1 MISVKEAAER
11 LSISERQVQK
21 LCGEGAIK
29 GASKISGVW
38 LMPSESVYIGFDSNY
53 AAVKQLS
60 VEDVAEILSVSQATV
75 RNWIRLGKI
84 KPDLG
89 KYKFSEEY
97 INGFVKDLESNQT
110 RRLKSRRNK
119 KHLTGK
125 TLYRSYVDDNAAAR
139 LVGELFSLN
148 IVDSARDLLVLL
160 SGVALRCYCDL
171 CDVTYLGLDM
181 LNGMEVISDSWY
193 VFRELVFDLLGGTAP
208 TREECERM
216 APALSREI
224 KFNREH
230 DLLGFVYISLKE
242 RALRKKDGVYYTPN
256 KTVNELID
264 GMKLSPLPKEG
275 RRLLDPCCGSGNFL
289 IRLAAIGFNV
299 AQLYGCDIDEIGVH
313 LTRINLFFCDMRVP
327 IQMLRNQ
334 IVVSNFL
341 TDPPTG
347 EFDIVLG
354 NPPWGSELD
363 ELTLESCRRRLETAL
378 TKRPETYD
386 LFVDQALGLLV
397 DGGMLG
403 FVLPEAIMNVRSHKA
418 VRSVIVSSCDFRFVS
433 FIGNVFEGVQC
444 PAILLCLEKGSNG
457 SAVGCRVCRSKSQAY
472 TIELP
477 RNLSE
482 QTIAL
487 NTTDEEELCLRAIEG
502 NPSNEYLRG
511 SAKFA
516 LGIVTGD
523 NSRYIAKDMGGG
535 REPVLRGSDIFRYRA
550 RSGSS
555 YIEFRPEE
563 FQQVAP
569 VELYRAKEKLL
580 YRFISSVPVFA
591 YDDGKTLSLNS
602 ANILIPEIDGLDIL
616 FVMAV
621 LNSSVASFY
630 FSKRFNSVKMLRQH
644 IEAMP
649 IARPSDELQ
658 EHIILLA
665 RQLTEQMH
673 GSRELYRA
681 LDELVFQ
688 VYGLEDGQRHLIEE
702 AARENDLVLLP

>member
-1 MISVKEAAER
+1 MR

-38 LMPSESVYIGFDSNY
+38 LMPSESVYIGFDSNN

-60 VEDVAEILSVSQATV
+60 VADVAEILSVSQATV

-89 KYKFSEEY
+89 KYKFSEAY

-110 RRLKSRRNK
+110 HRLKSRRNK

-125 TLYRSYVDDNAAAR
+125 LMYRSYVDDDAAIR
-139 LVGELFSLN
+139 LVGEVFTLN
-148 IVDSARDLLVLL
+148 IVDSVRDLLVLL

-171 CDVTYLGLDM
+171 CDVTYRGLDM
-181 LNGMEVISDSWY
+181 LNGMEPISDSWS
-193 VFRELVFDLLGGTAP
+193 VFRELVFDLLGGISP

-216 APALSREI
+216 ASALSGEI

-242 RALRKKDGVYYTPN
+242 RASRKKDGVYYTPN
-256 KTVNELID
+256 KTVHELIE
-264 GMKLSPLPKEG
+264 GMKLSPLPKEE

-289 IRLAAIGFNV
+289 IRLASIGFDV
-299 AQLYGCDIDEIGVH
+299 ARLYGCDIDETSVY
-313 LTRINLFFCDMRVP
+313 LTRINLFFCDMRTS
-327 IQMLRNQ
+327 IQILRDQ

-341 TDPPTG
+341 TDPPKG
-347 EFDIVLG
+347 DFDVVLG

-363 ELTLESCRRRLETAL
+363 ELTLESCRRRLETGL
-378 TKRPETYD
+378 SKRPESYD

-403 FVLPEAIMNVRSHKA
+403 FVLPEAITNVRSHKA
-418 VRSVIVSSCDFRFVS
+418 VRSVIVSSCDFRFAS
-433 FIGNVFEGVQC
+433 FIGNVFDGVQC
-444 PAILLCLEKGSNG
+444 PAILLCLEKGGNG

-482 QTIAL
+482 QAIAL
-487 NTTDEEELCLRAIEG
+487 NTTDEEELCLRAIES
-502 NPSNEYLRG
+502 NPSNEYLRS

-516 LGIVTGD
+516 LVIVTGD
-523 NSRYIAKDMGGG
+523 NSRYIAKDMAGG

-658 EHIILLA
+658 ESIILLA